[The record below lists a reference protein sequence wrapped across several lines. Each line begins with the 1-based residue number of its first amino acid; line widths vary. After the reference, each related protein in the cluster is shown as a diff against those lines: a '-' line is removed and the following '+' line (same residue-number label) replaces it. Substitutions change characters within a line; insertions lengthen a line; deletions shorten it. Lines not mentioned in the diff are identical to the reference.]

1 MLHTY
6 YYVNGQR
13 VSMERY
19 NAAVENN
26 AYNQAVFKKAKDYFE
41 RHQSEWF
48 QLCVTTSEEM
58 LPLAMVTR
66 FECTP
71 EGEKF
76 RKEWEEKSRK
86 REKIGY
92 TIGCLIFLIPV
103 IVGILM
109 SIFGHH

>member
-19 NAAVENN
+19 NAEVKNN
-26 AYNQAVFKKAKDYFE
+26 AYNQAAFKKAKDYFE
-41 RHQSEWF
+41 RNQGEWF
-48 QLCVTTSEEM
+48 QLCATTPEDM

-66 FECTP
+66 FEWTP

-109 SIFGHH
+109 FIFE

>member
-26 AYNQAVFKKAKDYFE
+26 AYKQAAFKKAKDYFE
-41 RHQSEWF
+41 RHQGEWF
-48 QLCVTTSEEM
+48 QLCATTSEEM

-66 FECTP
+66 FEWTP

-76 RKEWEEKSRK
+76 RKDWDAKIERQN
-86 REKIGY
+86 KIGY
-92 TIGCLIFLIPV
+92 IVGCLIIVVAIV
-103 IVGILM
+103 IGILVVT
-109 SIFGHH
+109 SGHS

>member
-66 FECTP
+66 FEWTP

-109 SIFGHH
+109 YIFGHH

>member
-41 RHQSEWF
+41 RHQGEWF
-48 QLCVTTSEEM
+48 QLCATTSEEM

-71 EGEKF
+71 EGDKF
-76 RKEWEEKSRK
+76 RKEWEEKSK
-86 REKIGY
+86 KHEKIGY
-92 TIGCLIFLIPV
+92 AFGCLIFLIPV
-103 IVGILM
+103 IVCILM
-109 SIFGHH
+109 FIFGHS

>member
-41 RHQSEWF
+41 RHQGEWF
-48 QLCVTTSEEM
+48 QLCATTSEEM

-66 FECTP
+66 FEWTP

-76 RKEWEEKSRK
+76 RKEWKEKSK
-86 REKIGY
+86 KHEKYGY
-92 TIGCLIFLIPV
+92 AIGCLIFLIPV

-109 SIFGHH
+109 FIFGHS

>member
-6 YYVNGQR
+6 YYINGQR

-19 NAAVENN
+19 MAAVDNN
-26 AYNQAVFKKAKDYFE
+26 AYKQAAFKKAKDYFE

-66 FECTP
+66 FEWSL

-86 REKIGY
+86 RKKIGY

>member
-1 MLHTY
+1 MLHHY

-19 NAAVENN
+19 MAAVDNN
-26 AYNQAVFKKAKDYFE
+26 AYKQAAFKKAKDYFE
-41 RHQSEWF
+41 RHQGEWF
-48 QLCVTTSEEM
+48 QLCAT
-58 LPLAMVTR
+58 
-66 FECTP
+66 TP

-86 REKIGY
+86 HEKIGY

-103 IVGILM
+103 IVGVLM
-109 SIFGHH
+109 FIFGHS

>member
-71 EGEKF
+71 EGDKF
-76 RKEWEEKSRK
+76 RKEWEEKSK
-86 REKIGY
+86 KHEIIGY
-92 TIGCLIFLIPV
+92 AFGCLIFLIPV

-109 SIFGHH
+109 FIFGHS

>member
-26 AYNQAVFKKAKDYFE
+26 AYKQAVFKKAKDYFE
-41 RHQSEWF
+41 HHQDEWF
-48 QLCVTTSEEM
+48 QLCATTSEEM
-58 LPLAMVTR
+58 LSLAMVTR
-66 FECTP
+66 FEWTP

-76 RKEWEEKSRK
+76 QKEWKEKSRK
-86 REKIGY
+86 HEKMGY
-92 TIGCLIFLIPV
+92 VIGCLIFLIPI

-109 SIFGHH
+109 YFFGDI